1 MMPFLVLLLPVIARL
16 LGDMRTLPALLVYLP
31 CLPVL
36 GLSAAYNGYC
46 YGMGDTLPP
55 ALSELLEQALRF
67 AVCAAVL
74 LSVSDL
80 TAAGAAA
87 VPPLATLIGEIAR
100 LALVVRLLGRHGLSA
115 GSGARDA
122 ALEKKIWSLAAPV
135 TGMRVTNTLMRT
147 VNAAMLPLRLRAAA
161 CRRRRRPRAWGCFRA
176 WPCPGSCCRAW

>member
-1 MMPFLVLLLPVIARL
+1 IPLAVAREAAAGQGEAALRAGRRLVRRIALWMMPFLVLLLPVIARL

-87 VPPLATLIGEIAR
+87 VPPLATLIGEIAG

-115 GSGARDA
+115 GSGARD
-122 ALEKKIWSLAAPV
+122 
-135 TGMRVTNTLMRT
+135 
-147 VNAAMLPLRLRAAA
+147 
-161 CRRRRRPRAWGCFRA
+161 
-176 WPCPGSCCRAW
+176 